1 MQIPVHLLKLKA
13 ESIQHSQTH
22 YLSLHPSTSPLST
35 ASGPTCGRNLAPH
48 LWTFRCFS
56 HVLKVLLLKKGLRI
70 ITTRKT
76 NCSVGGGANT
86 FRLTLNANSV
96 LNKNVVFAKF
106 RDVLTGSLTR
116 KIVEVLTHTLLLKR
130 SALTILSCHT
140 ATRKFTGSEVQKHA
154 KTVQKE
160 RQLQTRHGS
169 ESRSKQTKIDTYSV
183 DSASKPSFFRFVFVF
198 GSVTYSNQNVE
209 RVRTWLIRAFG
220 IHKAWVKLAIIPLN
234 STNIH
239 IINAHANAF
248 WWLRCGTH
256 VIQLITLFYGISS
269 ATSNS
274 VGWNWIKAFLLLV
287 W

>member
-35 ASGPTCGRNLAPH
+35 ASGPACGRNLAPH

-76 NCSVGGGANT
+76 NFSVGGGANT
-86 FRLTLNANSV
+86 FRFTLKANSV
-96 LNKNVVFAKF
+96 LNKHVVFAKF

-169 ESRSKQTKIDTYSV
+169 ESRSKQTNIDTYSV
-183 DSASKPSFFRFVFVF
+183 DSASKPSSFRVRVSFRECNLLQ
-198 GSVTYSNQNVE
+198 SKCRACTHVTYSC
-209 RVRTWLIRAFG
+209 
-220 IHKAWVKLAIIPLN
+220 
-234 STNIH
+234 
-239 IINAHANAF
+239 F
-248 WWLRCGTH
+248 W
-256 VIQLITLFYGISS
+256 Y
-269 ATSNS
+269 
-274 VGWNWIKAFLLLV
+274 
-287 W
+287 